1 MEHQTTLQL
10 YVPHKEGLASTLAA
24 HRVWRLPFKH
34 VKDISV
40 YQCVCVWGGGEPG
53 EGTFLELLQNQLEVA
68 KLMAGLL
75 QILLSGGEV
84 EDSVIPLQ
92 GESLQLL
99 L

>member
-1 MEHQTTLQL
+1 M
-10 YVPHKEGLASTLAA
+10 
-24 HRVWRLPFKH
+24 
-34 VKDISV
+34 SV
-40 YQCVCVWGGGEPG
+40 CVCGGGEPG

-75 QILLSGGEV
+75 QILLSGGQV

>member
-1 MEHQTTLQL
+1 MLKTFLC
-10 YVPHKEGLASTLAA
+10 
-24 HRVWRLPFKH
+24 
-34 VKDISV
+34 
-40 YQCVCVWGGGEPG
+40 QCVWAGGPS
-53 EGTFLELLQNQLEVA
+53 EGTFLELLQNQLEIA

-92 GESLQLL
+92 GQSLQLL